1 MLPGFRFF
9 LPNFLR
15 LEARMAYVNDIVF
28 STRDAEALA
37 RLLANHRRSHPFEAD
52 GSDALADLMLDAR
65 FVPDEAMPD
74 GYVGLH
80 SRVTYAE
87 ERGTPLRAVVLVAPE
102 DADAGMGR
110 VSVLTPIGLAL
121 IGRRAGALTEAE
133 LPNGRTLKLRVLDAA
148 RPRAPVEAGPE
159 SRAEPE
165 RRAA

>member
-1 MLPGFRFF
+1 
-9 LPNFLR
+9 
-15 LEARMAYVNDIVF
+15 MAYIHDIVF

-37 RLLANHRRSHPFEAD
+37 RLLANHRRAHPFEAD

-87 ERGTPLRAVVLVAPE
+87 ERGAPLRTVVLVAPE

-121 IGRRAGALTEAE
+121 VGRCAGALTEAA

-148 RPRAPVEAGPE
+148 RPRAPVEPAASASEAPAGRP
-159 SRAEPE
+159 RL
-165 RRAA
+165 